1 MTVLGIQSEGLVV
14 VGEAVRSAAPDMV
27 ELTVGAQNTAT
38 SVTQALRD
46 NAARMLHVVQAFTA
60 MGISQAD
67 IETTGLSVYPL
78 YSSPY
83 QQAGQPQPAGL
94 GAYPQTGQGG
104 IYGEVQPIV
113 GYYVS
118 SSVKVS
124 LRDASRSGE
133 LLDAAIGAGA
143 NFCIGLSFRLR
154 DESTVRRATLE
165 AASKDAQAKA
175 AVVGGAVGKRL
186 GDPVTVAADTSPPRG
201 GEVLWAPV
209 SRRRRA
215 FWAHPLPEPI
225 SPPWQC
231 LPASSP
237 SAPASKYCTSYSRT
251 LVW

>member
-46 NAARMLHVVQAFTA
+46 NAARMLHVVQAFAA

-175 AVVGGAVGKRL
+175 ETVAAAVGKRL
-186 GDPVTVAADTSPPRG
+186 GDPVTVAADTFSPTRG
-201 GEVLWAPV
+201 GGLMGTGQPAPQGFLGAPLAGTNITPMAV
-209 SRRRRA
+209 SPGELTFGARVQI
-215 FWAHPLPEPI
+215 LY
-225 SPPWQC
+225 Q
-231 LPASSP
+231 L
-237 SAPASKYCTSYSRT
+237 
-251 LVW
+251 L